1 MSDPFRCGFI
11 AFVGRPNVGKSTLT
25 NALIGSKISIVSRKA
40 QTTRHRIHGVLTRDH
55 EQFVFVDTP
64 GFQTRH
70 GGAMNRMMN
79 RVVTQA
85 LAPFAD
91 LQGGLWQPQAGLIGA
106 PPGTAPWQAAVV
118 ALATQAGQADR
129 AESQSISS
137 GGTTVLLRENLLTE
151 IGSRLPEGEAMFEA
165 DTLTDR
171 PMRFIAAELVRE
183 KIFRLVGDELP
194 YGCTVIIEQWE
205 ETDKGVR
212 VAACVIVERESHRPI
227 LLGAGGAH
235 MKRIASEARHDM
247 TQRPYSILRP
257 VLSMFQPLEL
267 SWSGVGEVKTLTRA
281 ECAGIWPLT
290 GRAYMSAW
298 YMNELLLRLLPR
310 EDPHKVLFDAYHAAL
325 AHLAQG
331 TSAAGALRR
340 FEWIL
345 LAETGYG
352 VEQPA
357 PDFDDARAEPD
368 LRASLRERLDEQLS
382 GRPLLTRKVLM
393 ELQRY

>member
-1 MSDPFRCGFI
+1 MTDAFRCGFI

-79 RVVTQA
+79 RVVMQA
-85 LAPFAD
+85 LAEVDVVVHVVEAGKWSSGDAELLPLLPKGGQTILAINKVDALKDKNAMFAYVGKIMA
-91 LQGGLWQPQAGLIGA
+91 QFPY
-106 PPGTAPWQAAVV
+106 AAVV
-118 ALATQAGQADR
+118 PVSALRGVQ
-129 AESQSISS
+129 
-137 GGTTVLLRENLLTE
+137 LENLLIE

-194 YGCTVIIEQWE
+194 YGCTVVIEQWE
-205 ETDKGVR
+205 ETERGVR

-227 LLGAGGAH
+227 LLGTGGAH

-247 TQRPYSILRP
+247 AQLLDKP
-257 VLSMFQPLEL
+257 VHLEVYIKVRKG
-267 SWSGVGEVKTLTRA
+267 WSD
-281 ECAGIWPLT
+281 
-290 GRAYMSAW
+290 
-298 YMNELLLRLLPR
+298 R
-310 EDPHKVLFDAYHAAL
+310 E
-325 AHLAQG
+325 
-331 TSAAGALRR
+331 GALRD
-340 FEWIL
+340 L
-345 LAETGYG
+345 GY
-352 VEQPA
+352 E
-357 PDFDDARAEPD
+357 
-368 LRASLRERLDEQLS
+368 
-382 GRPLLTRKVLM
+382 
-393 ELQRY
+393 